1 MLSPFPDG
9 AHRVTVEAAHRC
21 TAGAEAPA
29 VLLDV
34 REQEEWDAGHAPW
47 AVLAPLSA
55 LASGGA
61 LPAVATE
68 RPLVVI
74 CRSGRRSQH
83 AVALLRERGAEAVD
97 VMGGMQDWAS
107 SGHPV
112 VDARGSDGSPA

>member
-1 MLSPFPDG
+1 MSSFPDG
-9 AHRVTVEAAHRC
+9 ARRVTVEAAHRC
-21 TAGAEAPA
+21 TAGADAPA

-55 LASGGA
+55 LASGDA
-61 LPAVATE
+61 LPAAALG

-74 CRSGRRSQH
+74 CRSGNRSRR
-83 AVALLRERGAEAVD
+83 AVDLLRERGAEAVD
-97 VMGGMQDWAS
+97 VVGGMQDWAS